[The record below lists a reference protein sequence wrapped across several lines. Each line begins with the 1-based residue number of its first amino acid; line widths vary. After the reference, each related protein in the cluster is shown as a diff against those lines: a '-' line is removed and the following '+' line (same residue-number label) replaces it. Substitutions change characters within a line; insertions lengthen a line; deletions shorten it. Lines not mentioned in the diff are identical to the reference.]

1 MKNLIR
7 LILILA
13 LIFTNI
19 KLFASSIT
27 EPGHL
32 FNPNSTDQKN
42 SSPSETME
50 SETQILRLEFRVSS
64 GASRSFVLGFTE
76 DATDGYDYGYDGGLI
91 QNPPPDDMGS
101 LLNGQQ
107 YVIQAFAPITPDKEL
122 DLVLHAS
129 GDYTY
134 TLISTEISYIPEDQ
148 DLFLRDNLT
157 GEFYD
162 LRDKDGYQFTSK
174 AGTFMNR
181 FQVIFQD
188 PALSNEDFTE
198 DKTVI
203 YVNQNEGKLYVRD
216 LFEKVAQLSLIN
228 MLGQTA
234 VLYTG
239 INNQTLENGINI
251 SDLNTGVYIVRIKT
265 DNKISI
271 DKKVI
276 IN

>member
-7 LILILA
+7 LLILVILIL
-13 LIFTNI
+13 TNI

-32 FNPNSTDQKN
+32 FDPNSTDQKN

-76 DATDGYDYGYDGGLI
+76 EATDGYDYGWDGGLI

-198 DKTVI
+198 DNTVVH
-203 YVNQNEGKLYVRD
+203 VNQNEGKLYVRD
-216 LFEKVAQLSLIN
+216 LFEKVTQLSLIN

-234 VLYTG
+234 VSYTG
-239 INNQTLENGINI
+239 INNQTLKNGINI

-265 DNKISI
+265 DNNLSQ
-271 DKKVI
+271 DRKVI